1 MTEKK
6 KGGNEE
12 KNIRDCEE
20 RKSDTAAVGHLVR
33 IVWTL
38 RNCPEG
44 SEGRKH
50 KPLVVSLVLGFHRQ
64 GLRERNG
71 RG

>member
-1 MTEKK
+1 MKK
-6 KGGNEE
+6 KY
-12 KNIRDCEE
+12 IRDCEE
-20 RKSDTAAVGHLVR
+20 RKSDTAAVGYLVR

-44 SEGRKH
+44 SEGHKH
-50 KPLVVSLVLGFHRQ
+50 KPLVVSLVLGFHHQ

-71 RG
+71 TG